1 MVGQLFDPSTMRAPR
16 LPSRVLHRERL
27 FRKLDRRHA
36 LTLVHGPAGF
46 GKTTLVADWVQQR
59 SEPALWLR
67 LVDGVLGD
75 TASCEIFAAL
85 AAAFGAGRNI
95 ERASLT
101 QAVFQGATQLSG
113 AVTVVID
120 KYERSNEPELDD
132 LLIELLQRAP
142 LLHLIVLGST
152 LAGLPTTGPQY
163 VETTVI
169 EPAELAF
176 TPAEVESLT
185 TRSSIHPSPAL
196 ASTLHDALAGW
207 PAAIRAAIDDLAET
221 PEAST
226 PAALN
231 TVVRKLSIPVH
242 LLNQTR
248 QELESTGSRAAIV
261 ATSILEDLTPQT
273 LAAAA
278 PREEPVEFLE
288 RLRSLGYI
296 LPTGDGNT
304 PNYQMIPALKRAL
317 RQSFERDDPALVR
330 KVERKVAEWYR
341 AGRDPGRALGH
352 AVRARDWALAVD
364 VVTDD
369 WMRLG
374 GSANSTDGD
383 DLAGSAAGG
392 RSASSLYRVGAV
404 QTAPIADESLV
415 ASLSGDLESL
425 TLLARSPAVD
435 EVISVATVQ
444 SLILRVGGDVRG
456 AAKLTSRIEEIARQ
470 ASRSGPDVR
479 DANVSGTLSLQWG
492 LTHLLAGEIHSA
504 LHAFDQAFAMHAQ
517 HGDAALASR
526 NAAGSALT
534 LVLAGEPIL
543 ASTWLETRRAL
554 GSPIT
559 ALSDPIRSAARAA
572 HALVALDGLDQNE
585 AERALA
591 ALSDTQL
598 EGEFAFAT
606 ALALG
611 EFALAQKAH
620 RGTTAHR
627 LAQLRAN
634 QRASSERGGIADS
647 VIAATMAN
655 LYMAVGQANAASAVL
670 AEVGDSEPYAA
681 IAAARLA
688 LLCGKTDAALRI
700 SSRELRKLDALPR
713 TKVSMGLIKAL
724 AHERDGN
731 SELAV
736 LAVSGAIDA
745 ALKSGLIR
753 TFATVPR
760 QELELVTALTP
771 GGSEILRQLDAA
783 GVGEVFP
790 TSLHLAELTK
800 REQIVLSA
808 LARELTLQDIAA
820 ELFVSV
826 NTVKTQAR
834 AIYQKLE
841 VHSRSEAIERGFEWG
856 LLESPAVID

>member
-67 LVDGVLGD
+67 LVDGALGD

-85 AAAFGAGRNI
+85 ATAFGAGRNI

-169 EPAELAF
+169 EPADLAF

-248 QELESTGSRAAIV
+248 QELESAGSRAAIV
-261 ATSILEDLTPQT
+261 ATSILEDLTPET

-288 RLRSLGYI
+288 RLRSLGYV
-296 LPTGDGNT
+296 LPAGDGT
-304 PNYQMIPALKRAL
+304 PTYQMIPVLKRAL

-330 KVERKVAEWYR
+330 QVERKVAEWYR

-374 GSANSTDGD
+374 GSADPTQRD
-383 DLAGSAAGG
+383 DLTGSAVGG
-392 RSASSLYRVGAV
+392 RTASSLYRVGAV
-404 QTAPIADESLV
+404 RTAPIADESLV

-492 LTHLLAGEIHSA
+492 ITHLLSGEIHSA

-526 NAAGSALT
+526 DAAGSALT

-554 GSPIT
+554 GSPIA
-559 ALSDPIRSAARAA
+559 ALSDPMRSAARAA

-585 AERALA
+585 AELARA
-591 ALSDTQL
+591 ALNDTQL
-598 EGEFAFAT
+598 EGEFAFAS

-627 LAQLRAN
+627 LAQLRAS
-634 QRASSERGGIADS
+634 QRASSELGGIADS
-647 VIAATMAN
+647 VVAATMAN

-724 AHERDGN
+724 AHQRDGN
-731 SELAV
+731 SDLAV

-745 ALKSGLIR
+745 ALKSGLVR